1 MQNTVWMPTKTKWK
15 SSFAMLVARP
25 NFHFQIHSLFLS
37 QFKNNGRVY
46 CAESGSLFN
55 PSVSK
60 MAHNDWAHLVSRRA
74 EPWPH

>member
-1 MQNTVWMPTKTKWK
+1 MQNTVSMPTKTKWK

-25 NFHFQIHSLFLS
+25 NFPFQVHSLFLS
-37 QFKNNGRVY
+37 QFKNKRVY

-60 MAHNDWAHLVSRRA
+60 MAHNDWAHLV
-74 EPWPH
+74 

>member
-1 MQNTVWMPTKTKWK
+1 MQNTVSMPTKTKWK

-25 NFHFQIHSLFLS
+25 NFHFQVLSFFLS
-37 QFKNNGRVY
+37 QFKNNRVY
-46 CAESGSLFN
+46 WRSKRHLFN

-60 MAHNDWAHLVSRRA
+60 MAHNDWAHSVWRRA